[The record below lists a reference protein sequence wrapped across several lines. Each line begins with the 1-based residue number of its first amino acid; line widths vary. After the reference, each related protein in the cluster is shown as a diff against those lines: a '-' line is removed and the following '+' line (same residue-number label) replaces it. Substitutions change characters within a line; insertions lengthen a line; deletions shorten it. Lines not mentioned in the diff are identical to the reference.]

1 MGSSALALMTKE
13 EEQLALVR
21 RSREELFNWIE
32 TALLGAA
39 SSPEGRVEAG
49 LGALL
54 QWVAA
59 EPTGARV
66 LLLELPDADADVREL
81 QRAAFA
87 DGVDLLRRAM
97 PADPARPSC
106 VEQVVVGALISI
118 LRTLLVAGD
127 QFRAPELRPGIARF
141 ILYSFGQEIRS

>member
-1 MGSSALALMTKE
+1 MTKE
-13 EEQLALVR
+13 QEQLALVR

-32 TALLGAA
+32 TALLGADP
-39 SSPEGRVEAG
+39 SPEGRVEAG

-54 QWVAA
+54 EWVAA

-66 LLLELPDADADVREL
+66 LMLELADAAPDVREQ

-87 DGVDLLRRAM
+87 DGIDLLRRTV
-97 PADPARPSC
+97 PADPTRPSC
-106 VEQVVVGALISI
+106 VEEVVVGALISI

-127 QFRAPELRPGIARF
+127 QSRAPDLRPGIARF
-141 ILYSFGQEIRS
+141 VLFSFGQEIRS